1 MAPSISEC
9 ERLMAALASAVYEAG
24 EVIMKIHAVGV
35 EARRKSDGSPVTE
48 ADEAA
53 EAIVLAA
60 LAKAAP
66 DIPVISEE
74 NSESH
79 HLDAPDVFFLVDPID
94 GTREFLRPDGN
105 GAFTVNIGLI
115 AGRRPVAGIVFAP
128 ALDRYFSGV
137 VGSSAYETCD
147 GLTRDIQ
154 IRNVPETGAVA
165 VASRSHRDP
174 VTNGW
179 LDAQRITK
187 TTAIG
192 SSVKFC
198 LLASGE
204 ADAYPR
210 FAPTM
215 EWDTAAGEAVLRAA
229 GGRVETPEGQPFI
242 YGKPGYRNGHFIALG
257 GFQPC

>member
-9 ERLMAALASAVYEAG
+9 ENLMVALAPAVHEAG
-24 EVIMKIHAVGV
+24 SAIMEIHAAGV
-35 EARRKSDGSPVTE
+35 EARSKSDGSPVTE

-53 EAIVLAA
+53 EAILLAA
-60 LAKAAP
+60 LASVAP
-66 DIPVISEE
+66 NIPVVSEE
-74 NSESH
+74 NADSH
-79 HLDAPDVFFLVDPID
+79 HLDAPDAFFLVDPID
-94 GTREFLRPDGN
+94 GTREFLRSDGN

-115 AGRRPVAGIVFAP
+115 AGARPVAGIVFAP

-137 VGSSAYETCD
+137 VGSGAYETCA
-147 GLTRDIQ
+147 GQTRDIQ
-154 IRNVPETGAVA
+154 IRDVPVTGAVA

-174 VTNGW
+174 VTNDW
-179 LDAQRITK
+179 LEAQRITK

-198 LLASGE
+198 LLAAGE

-229 GGRVETPEGQPFI
+229 GGHVETPEGQPFT

-257 GFQPC
+257 GFQPR

>member
-1 MAPSISEC
+1 M
-9 ERLMAALASAVYEAG
+9 
-24 EVIMKIHAVGV
+24 
-35 EARRKSDGSPVTE
+35 
-48 ADEAA
+48 
-53 EAIVLAA
+53 
-60 LAKAAP
+60 
-66 DIPVISEE
+66 
-74 NSESH
+74 
-79 HLDAPDVFFLVDPID
+79 
-94 GTREFLRPDGN
+94 
-105 GAFTVNIGLI
+105 NIGLI
-115 AGRRPVAGIVFAP
+115 ADRRPVAGIVFAP
-128 ALDRYFSGV
+128 ALNRYFNGV
-137 VGSSAYETCD
+137 VGSGAYETCD

-174 VTNGW
+174 VTNDW

-215 EWDTAAGEAVLRAA
+215 EWDATAAGEAVLRAA
-229 GGRVETPEGQPFI
+229 GGRGNA
-242 YGKPGYRNGHFIALG
+242 GKTIRLW
-257 GFQPC
+257 